1 MFKKNLTMHP
11 ELCFQEDYTTLML
24 LYCIHQKTKNET
36 TLSDL
41 EGYEK
46 CFSLNIWC
54 LSVQ

>member
-1 MFKKNLTMHP
+1 MMFKNNLTMHP

-46 CFSLNIWC
+46 CFSLNI
-54 LSVQ
+54 